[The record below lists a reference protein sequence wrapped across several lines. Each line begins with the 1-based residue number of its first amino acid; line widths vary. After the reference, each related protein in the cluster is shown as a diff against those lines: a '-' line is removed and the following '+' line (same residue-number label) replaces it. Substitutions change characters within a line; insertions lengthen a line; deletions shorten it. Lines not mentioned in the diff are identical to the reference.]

1 MLKILR
7 RIWRKRKMTWDVWA
21 NIRKLEEG
29 TPLVRVSEAGG
40 IRWGRGAG
48 ETVELL
54 DENLDPTGEKR
65 EAAKLKFATPIDPVK
80 IWCIGL
86 NYREHAKE
94 SKMEVPDEPCVFM
107 KPQTCL
113 TAHGEPVK
121 IPSWTGRVD
130 YEGELAVVI
139 GKTCKNV
146 DESKALDYVLGY
158 SCFNDVSAR
167 VLQKKDGQ
175 WIRAKGFDTFGPF
188 GPVLLLAK
196 ELPSTSK
203 LMTRLN
209 GAIVQKSH
217 FGDMIFSVASV
228 VSHISRFATLE
239 AGDVIAT
246 GTPSG
251 VGPVKPGDSVEISIE
266 GVGTLKNPFVEE

>member
-1 MLKILR
+1 
-7 RIWRKRKMTWDVWA
+7 MTCDVWG
-21 NIRKLEEG
+21 NIGKLREG
-29 TPLVRVSEAGG
+29 TRLARVLETGG
-40 IRWGRGAG
+40 LRWGCAAG
-48 ETVELL
+48 ENVELL
-54 DENLDPTGEKR
+54 DEDLNPTGEKR
-65 EAAKLKFATPIDPVK
+65 ETAGVNFAAPIDPVK

-107 KPQTCL
+107 KPRTCL
-113 TAHGEPVK
+113 VAHGEPVK
-121 IPSWTGRVD
+121 IPSWAGRVD

-146 DESKALDYVLGY
+146 DESKALGYVLGY

-175 WIRAKGFDTFGPF
+175 WIRSKGFDTFGPF
-188 GPVLLLAK
+188 GPILLLTK
-196 ELPSTSK
+196 ELPSTSN
-203 LMTRLN
+203 LTTRLN

-217 FGDMIFSVASV
+217 FGDMIFSVASII
-228 VSHISRFATLE
+228 SHLSRFATLE
-239 AGDVIAT
+239 PGDVIAT

-251 VGPVKPGDSVEISIE
+251 VGPVKPGDRVEISID
-266 GVGTLKNPFVEE
+266 GVGTLNNPFAAE

>member
-1 MLKILR
+1 MADAF
-7 RIWRKRKMTWDVWA
+7 WT
-21 NIRKLEEG
+21 NIGKLEEG
-29 TPLVRVSEAGG
+29 TALVRVSEAGG
-40 IRWGRGAG
+40 LRWGRAAG

-54 DENLDPTGEKR
+54 DANLNPTGEKR
-65 EAAKLKFATPIDPVK
+65 EGPLKFGTPIDPVK

-86 NYREHAKE
+86 NYLEHAKE
-94 SKMEVPDEPCVFM
+94 SKMEVPEEPCVFM
-107 KPQTCL
+107 KPRTCL
-113 TAHGEPVK
+113 VAHGEPVK
-121 IPSWTGRVD
+121 IPSWAGRVD

-139 GKTCKNV
+139 GKACKNV

-175 WIRAKGFDTFGPF
+175 WTRSKSFDTFGPF
-188 GPVLLLAK
+188 GPALLLAR
-196 ELPSTSK
+196 ELPSAAT
-203 LMTRLN
+203 LTTRLN

-217 FGDMIFSVASV
+217 FGDMIFSVAAV

-251 VGPVKPGDSVEISIE
+251 VGPVKPGDSVEISID
-266 GVGTLKNPFVEE
+266 GVGALKNPFMEE

>member
-1 MLKILR
+1 MAD
-7 RIWRKRKMTWDVWA
+7 DVWT

-29 TPLVRVSEAGG
+29 TRLVRVSEGG
-40 IRWGRGAG
+40 GVRWGRVLG
-48 ETVELL
+48 ETAELL
-54 DENLDPTGEKR
+54 DENLNPTGEKR
-65 EAAKLKFATPIDPVK
+65 EISALKFKTPIDPVK

-86 NYREHAKE
+86 NYLEHAKE

-107 KPQTCL
+107 KPRTCL
-113 TAHGEPVK
+113 VAHGEPVK

-139 GKTCKNV
+139 GRGCKNV

-188 GPVLLLAK
+188 GSVLLLTQ
-196 ELPSTSK
+196 ELPKATT
-203 LMTRLN
+203 LTTRLN

-217 FGDMIFSVASV
+217 FGDMIFSVAEV
-228 VSHISRFATLE
+228 ISHLSRFATLE

-251 VGPVKPGDSVEISIE
+251 VGPVKPGDSVEISID
-266 GVGTLKNPFVEE
+266 GVSALKNPFIEE

>member
-1 MLKILR
+1 MANG
-7 RIWRKRKMTWDVWA
+7 IWE

-29 TPLVRVSEAGG
+29 TRLARVAEAGG
-40 IRWGRGAG
+40 LRWGRTTG
-48 ETVELL
+48 EDVELL
-54 DENLDPTGEKR
+54 DANLTPTGEKR
-65 EAAKLKFATPIDPVK
+65 KAADSRFGTPIDPVK

-107 KPQTCL
+107 KPQTCVA
-113 TAHGEPVK
+113 AHGEPVK
-121 IPSWTGRVD
+121 LPSWAGRVD

-188 GPVLLLAK
+188 GPVLLLTK
-196 ELPSTSK
+196 ELPSASELT
-203 LMTRLN
+203 TRLN

-217 FGDMIFSVASV
+217 FGDMIFPVAAI
-228 VSHISRFATLE
+228 VSHLSRFATLE

-251 VGPVKPGDSVEISIE
+251 VGPVKPGDVVEISID
-266 GVGTLKNPFVEE
+266 GVGTLKSPFVAE